1 METFH
6 EILDNLGSIGRVIVL
21 ILLAIICLFGDDWGK
36 RERRHRDYNNTDET
50 ITDYHNDSDDGGDSD
65 DGD

>member
-50 ITDYHNDSDDGGDSD
+50 ITDYHNDSGDGGDSD